1 MTHAPLGAFLVELFP
16 ARIRYVSMSFPYQIG
31 YGWIGGNVPLV
42 ATAIVVMT
50 GDIYAGLWYPVAV
63 AAISVL
69 IGVLFLKDRS
79 KLSLYR

>member
-1 MTHAPLGAFLVELFP
+1 MMHGPLGVFLVELFP
-16 ARIRYVSMSFPYQIG
+16 AKIRYVSMSIPYQIG
-31 YGWIGGNVPLV
+31 NGWVGGNVPLV

-63 AAISVL
+63 IAITVL
-69 IGVLFLKDRS
+69 IGALFLRDRS